1 MPAPDLSTEDVTW
14 IGERKEMV
22 KYNVGYD
29 KIRIVKKF
37 LLGRN
42 AKTVTGLF
50 IVLLALLAL
59 SPVSNAGTITVGHT
73 IGADYWNIQD
83 AIHASGANDTIQVW
97 YGEYDE
103 HIVINKP
110 LILES
115 RDGTSSTFIDG
126 PGTGIVVAITSDYVT
141 FNGFTVQNG
150 EIGIKQT
157 GNGGVIT
164 DNAIRTLEGVAGR
177 NSSGIDTEIGG
188 YSCGIYLNSGT
199 NNRISRNTI
208 SSVTGGTGG
217 NNTFSGGW
225 AYGHGGTGGY
235 GTGIHL
241 KSGKAN
247 IITGNTI
254 SSIAGGTGGCAT
266 GWYRDILGDTPRGY
280 GGTGGTGYGIR
291 IDSSENN
298 TIFDNTVSGV
308 YKGTGGYGNI
318 ESGSAGVGYG
328 IAAISAAN
336 KNEIYHN
343 NFKNSDT
350 QDGFDSGGN
359 NAWDGGSKIGGN
371 YWSDYTGHGTDG
383 DGIGN
388 TPYVLA
394 GTTAAKDYLPFMHE
408 NGWDTQN
415 IFDTGSGTYPSIGGI
430 HNGTITPS
438 QDLTINNLY
447 TYPCAGTGGHS
458 EYVAFSNESGIIA
471 TGHWNGYNEDWHD
484 ITISPSFVMLAGL
497 AYNYSIRTSSYP
509 QIIHASEFDAKGG
522 KGKITCTEFIDA
534 NGNTYNDWIPAI
546 RLE

>member
-1 MPAPDLSTEDVTW
+1 M
-14 IGERKEMV
+14 G
-22 KYNVGYD
+22 KYNRGYD
-29 KIRIVKKF
+29 KIRIVKK
-37 LLGRN
+37 LLIGRN

-50 IVLLALLAL
+50 ILLLALLAL

-73 IGADYWNIQD
+73 TGADYRNIQD
-83 AIHASGANDTIQVW
+83 AINASGDSDTIQVW

-126 PGTGIVVAITSDYVT
+126 PGTGIVVAITSDNVT

-150 EIGIKQT
+150 EIGIELT
-157 GNGGVIT
+157 GNSGVIT
-164 DNAIRTLEGVAGR
+164 DNVIRTLEGVAGR
-177 NSSGIDTEIGG
+177 NSSSTDSEIGG

-199 NNRISRNTI
+199 SNRISRNTI

-217 NNTFSGGW
+217 NNTYSGLW
-225 AYGHGGTGGY
+225 AGGGHGGTGGY
-235 GTGIHL
+235 GTGIYL
-241 KSGKAN
+241 KSGKDN
-247 IITGNTI
+247 TITGNTI
-254 SSIAGGTGGCAT
+254 SSIAGGTGGRAT
-266 GWYRDILGDTPRGY
+266 GWYRDILTPGTPLGH
-280 GGTGGTGYGIR
+280 GGTGGTGYGIC
-291 IDSSENN
+291 IDSSEDN

-308 YKGTGGYGNI
+308 YKGTGGYGNA
-318 ESGSAGVGYG
+318 SYGSAGLGYG
-328 IAAISAAN
+328 IAAISATN
-336 KNEIYHN
+336 RNEIYHN
-343 NFKNSDT
+343 NFKHSDT

-359 NAWDGGSKIGGN
+359 NAWDGGSIIIGGN
-371 YWSDYTGHGTDG
+371 YWSDYSEHDTDG

-394 GTTAAKDYLPFMHE
+394 GTKGAKDYLPFMHE

-415 IFDTGSGTYPSIGGI
+415 IFDTGSGTYPSIRGI

-438 QDLTINNLY
+438 QDITINNMY
-447 TYPCAGTGGHS
+447 TYPCTGTGGHS
-458 EYVAFSNESGIIA
+458 EYVEFSNESGIIA

-497 AYNYSIRTSSYP
+497 TYNYSIRTSSYP
-509 QIIHASEFDAKGG
+509 QIIHASEFGAKGG

-534 NGNTYNDWIPAI
+534 NGNTYTDWIPAI

>member
-1 MPAPDLSTEDVTW
+1 
-14 IGERKEMV
+14 MV
-22 KYNVGYD
+22 KHNVESD
-29 KIRIVKKF
+29 KFRIVKK
-37 LLGRN
+37 LLIGRN
-42 AKTVTGLF
+42 TKTVTGLF

-73 IGADYWNIQD
+73 TGADYWNIQD
-83 AIHASGANDTIQVW
+83 AINASDDSDTIQVW

-126 PGTGIVVAITSDYVT
+126 PGTGIVVAITSDDVT

-150 EIGIKQT
+150 EIGIELT
-157 GNGGVIT
+157 GNSGVIT
-164 DNAIRTLEGVAGR
+164 DNVIRTLEGVAGR
-177 NSSGIDTEIGG
+177 NSSGIYTEIGG

-217 NNTFSGGW
+217 NNNFSWGW
-225 AYGHGGTGGY
+225 ADGGHGGTGGY
-235 GTGIHL
+235 GTGIYL
-241 KSGKAN
+241 KSGKDN

-254 SSIAGGTGGCAT
+254 SSIAGGTGGRAT
-266 GWYRDILGDTPRGY
+266 GWYRYFFGEAPRGY
-280 GGTGGTGYGIR
+280 GGTGGTSYGIC
-291 IDSSENN
+291 IDSSEDN

-308 YKGTGGYGNI
+308 YKGAGGYGNI
-318 ESGSAGVGYG
+318 SSGPAGDGYG
-328 IAAISAAN
+328 IAAISATN
-336 KNEIYHN
+336 RNEIYHN

-371 YWSDYTGHGTDG
+371 YWSDYIGHDTDG
-383 DGIGN
+383 GGIGN

-394 GTTAAKDYLPFMHE
+394 GTKAAKDYLPFMHE

-415 IFDTGSGTYPSIGGI
+415 IFDTGSGTYPSIRGI

-438 QDLTINNLY
+438 QDITVNNIY

-458 EYVAFSNESGIIA
+458 EYVAFSNESGILA

-484 ITISPSFVMLAGL
+484 ITISPPFVMLAGL

-509 QIIHASEFDAKGG
+509 QIIHARVFDAKGG

-534 NGNTYNDWIPAI
+534 NGNTYEDWIPAI